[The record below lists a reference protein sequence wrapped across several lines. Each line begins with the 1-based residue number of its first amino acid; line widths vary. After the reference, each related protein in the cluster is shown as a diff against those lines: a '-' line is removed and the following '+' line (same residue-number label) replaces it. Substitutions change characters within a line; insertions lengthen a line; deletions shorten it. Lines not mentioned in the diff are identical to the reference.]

1 VRADGS
7 VIARN
12 SVDLPS
18 IQRVDMRLQKRF
30 RVRRLKVDGIVEVF
44 NAFNRANYGSIVLNE
59 SNASFGRPTQ
69 NLNVAYQPRSLQL
82 GFRTA
87 F

>member
-1 VRADGS
+1 M
-7 VIARN
+7 
-12 SVDLPS
+12 
-18 IQRVDMRLQKRF
+18 RVDGML
-30 RVRRLKVDGIVEVF
+30 EVF
-44 NAFNRANYGSIVLNE
+44 NVFNRANYGSIVVNE

-82 GFRTA
+82 GFRTS